1 MILFPA
7 IDLKDGKCVRLQQGK
22 EDLVTVYADSP
33 VEQAL
38 LWQEKGAKWIHLI
51 DLDGAF
57 SGLPKNLKIVEDIC
71 KAVKI
76 PIQLGG
82 GIRDIKTAE
91 AYLDAGITRLIIGT
105 MALENPEEYR
115 KLCQKHPK
123 KIGVSLDAVDGKLK
137 THGWVTDTDLN
148 ILDILPRIE
157 ADGTAFIIYTDIIR
171 DGMQSGVNYDTLEAL
186 CEHTSLPVIAAGGVH
201 VIEDFE
207 AVYPLFAKGLE
218 GVISGKALYEETLS
232 IEEVEKWLA
241 AIS

>member
-38 LWQEKGAKWIHLI
+38 LWEKKGAKWIHLI

-57 SGLPKNLKIVEDIC
+57 SGIPKNLKIIEDIC
-71 KAVKI
+71 KNIKI

-82 GIRDIKTAE
+82 GIRDIATAE

-115 KLCQKHPK
+115 KLCQKYPN

-137 THGWVTDTDLN
+137 THGWVTDANIN
-148 ILDILPRIE
+148 ILEILPRIE

-171 DGMQSGVNYDTLEAL
+171 DGMQSGINYDTLAAL
-186 CEHTSLPVIAAGGVH
+186 CESTTVPVIAAGGMH
-201 VIEDFE
+201 VLGDFE
-207 AVYPLFAKGLE
+207 AVYPLFARGLE
-218 GVISGKALYEETLS
+218 GVISGKALYEGTLT
-232 IEEVEKWLA
+232 IEETEKWLSA
-241 AIS
+241 VS